1 MAASAKKPR
10 PSNVPEENVYK
21 KTHWLLIV
29 TYFIAALSVYLLM
42 SNAS

>member
-1 MAASAKKPR
+1 MAASAQKPR
-10 PSNVPEENVYK
+10 PSHIPEENVYK

-29 TYFIAALSVYLLM
+29 TYLVAALAVYLLI